1 MDFIQTDKQLLLSLC
16 GSDSVF
22 LDSLMTTLTATVT
35 WIPLYVALLYVVM
48 KNSIRSRD
56 VLLIIGAA
64 LLCLLFAGTVD
75 DSIVKPLVQRWRP
88 ARDPEIGVLVDIVGT
103 YRGGRFGFFSAHA
116 ANTFSIAIFFSLLI
130 RSRLLTISM
139 VAWSLLNCWTR
150 IYLGVHYPG
159 DILVGLLWGAFVGT
173 AVYLVYRRI
182 QPIPEMPPNYVSTQY
197 TMSGYQRSH
206 VDIIVSVLVLI
217 VLYAI
222 IKACVISI

>member
-1 MDFIQTDKQLLLSLC
+1 MDLIQTDKQLLLSLC

-116 ANTFSIAIFFSLLI
+116 ATTFSIAIFFSLLI

-139 VAWSLLNCWTR
+139 VAW
-150 IYLGVHYPG
+150 
-159 DILVGLLWGAFVGT
+159 
-173 AVYLVYRRI
+173 
-182 QPIPEMPPNYVSTQY
+182 
-197 TMSGYQRSH
+197 
-206 VDIIVSVLVLI
+206 
-217 VLYAI
+217 
-222 IKACVISI
+222 